1 MSQGFAAPQEIHAHP
16 FKDRESSN
24 RRGPEAILYLLTSV
38 SGFELFGRRGAL
50 ECVEVSSACPV
61 KFDGVFLDLW
71 TCTEFHSVTV
81 MQKITLV
88 TVHC

>member
-1 MSQGFAAPQEIHAHP
+1 MSQGFAALQESHAHP

-24 RRGPEAILYLLTSV
+24 RHGPGAILYLLTSV

-61 KFDGVFLDLW
+61 KFDVFLDLR
-71 TCTEFHSVTV
+71 TCTELHSVTV

-88 TVHC
+88 KVHC